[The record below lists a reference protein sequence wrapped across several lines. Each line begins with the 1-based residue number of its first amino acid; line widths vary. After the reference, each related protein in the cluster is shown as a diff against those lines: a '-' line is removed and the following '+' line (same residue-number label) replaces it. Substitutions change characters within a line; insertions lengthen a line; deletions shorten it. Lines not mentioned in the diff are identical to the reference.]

1 MREEALKVT
10 PGRGEKAS
18 PAAQQRETSSADIN
32 INPRARQEGLS
43 WGSGGGEVGLDRIN
57 G

>member
-18 PAAQQRETSSADIN
+18 PAAQQRETLSADIN
-32 INPRARQEGLS
+32 INLRARQEGLS